1 MRANRALVAASFL
14 AAIATVVPRAAQAEP
29 RSYRG
34 THPVDLDGHGHFD
47 DSVHVHD
54 DLPVG
59 LGPFADFDGV
69 LVFLAD
75 PEAFPGEVTSYAYD
89 GTHPLPA
96 RFGTAYCGRDG
107 VHSHPFIPE
116 GDYRNEDGVYH
127 FSGALHGGAP
137 TLRPGRGS
145 PPSRVERRT
154 VPVVPAG
161 GFPYGYVPAGTPTC
175 TTIVERTRS
184 GTTVYRSGYCPPPRR
199 PRPRSVR
206 PSPPHERPGP
216 PRTQYRTPAP
226 RRSAAPRPP
235 SRRRAPTPPRA
246 PD

>member
-34 THPVDLDGHGHFD
+34 THPVDLDGHWHFD

-127 FSGALHGGAP
+127 FSGALHGGALEVWSAP
-137 TLRPGRGS
+137 GEGSNFRLTLPRRRGVTRGPS
-145 PPSRVERRT
+145 PLPLEPDDVGGAQASLGDARR
-154 VPVVPAG
+154 PAG
-161 GFPYGYVPAGTPTC
+161 GDRDA
-175 TTIVERTRS
+175 
-184 GTTVYRSGYCPPPRR
+184 
-199 PRPRSVR
+199 
-206 PSPPHERPGP
+206 
-216 PRTQYRTPAP
+216 
-226 RRSAAPRPP
+226 
-235 SRRRAPTPPRA
+235 
-246 PD
+246 